1 MPGRNRRRKVVGRT
15 RLRTEGNLIGCP
27 FALTMSGY
35 LNPEQ
40 RERYARHLVLPGVGE
55 EGQDKLLKSS
65 VLVVGAGGLGS
76 PALMY
81 LAAAGVGRIGIID
94 NDTVSSSNLQRQV
107 IHNVSWVGKSKV
119 ESASNWIK
127 GLNPDIE
134 VVEIDDRLTK
144 DNSLEILGGYDVI
157 IDGTD
162 NFQSRYLIGDV
173 CEILDKTWI
182 FGSIHRFEGQ
192 VSTFN
197 FNGGPNYRDLF
208 PTPPP
213 PELAP
218 NCSEAGVLGILP
230 GIVGTIQATEAL
242 KVILGI
248 GENLSGK
255 LLAIDALTMG
265 MRTLSFSKNPER
277 LRVTSL
283 DEAVRRDFEEIGA
296 KDLFE
301 KRQDGWK
308 PFLLDV
314 RRAHEETIASIEG
327 TDTRIMHLEIPTRLS
342 ELPAGADI
350 VVYCRSGQRSAAV
363 ARFIMESDLEI
374 GRVFNLTGGIL
385 SWSDN
390 VDSSIVKY

>member
-1 MPGRNRRRKVVGRT
+1 MPGRNRRRKVVGRA
-15 RLRTEGNLIGCP
+15 RLRTEGTLIGCP
-27 FALTMSGY
+27 FTMTMSDY

-55 EGQDKLLKSS
+55 EGQEKLLKSS
-65 VLVVGAGGLGS
+65 VLVAGAGGLGS

-94 NDTVSSSNLQRQV
+94 NDTVSSSNLQRQI

-119 ESASNWIK
+119 ESAKNWIK
-127 GLNPDIE
+127 GLNSDID
-134 VVEIDDRLTK
+134 VVGIDDRLTQY
-144 DNSLEILGGYDVI
+144 NSLEILSDYDVI

-162 NFQSRYLIGDV
+162 NFQSRYLIGDS
-173 CEILDKTWI
+173 CEILDKPWI

-197 FNGGPNYRDLF
+197 LNGGPNYRDLF

-218 NCSEAGVLGILP
+218 NCSEAGVLGVLP
-230 GIVGTIQATEAL
+230 GLVGTIQASEAI

-248 GENLSGK
+248 GENLIGK
-255 LLAIDALTMG
+255 LLAIDALTME
-265 MRTLSFSKNPER
+265 MRSLSFSKNPER
-277 LRVTSL
+277 VRVTRLGGSIS
-283 DEAVRRDFEEIGA
+283 RDFEEIGA
-296 KDLFE
+296 KDLF
-301 KRQDGWK
+301 KQRQDGWK

-314 RRAHEETIASIEG
+314 RRAHEEAIASIEG
-327 TDTRIMHLEIPTRLS
+327 TDARIMHLEIPKRLS
-342 ELPAGADI
+342 ELPTGTDI

-363 ARFIMESDLEI
+363 ARFIIESDLEI

-390 VDSSIVKY
+390 VDPKIVKY

>member
-1 MPGRNRRRKVVGRT
+1 MVGRA
-15 RLRTEGNLIGCP
+15 RLRTEGTLIGCP
-27 FALTMSGY
+27 FTMTMSDY

-40 RERYARHLVLPGVGE
+40 RERYARHLVLPGVGA
-55 EGQDKLLKSS
+55 EGQEKLLKSS
-65 VLVVGAGGLGS
+65 ILVVGAGGLGS

-94 NDTVSSSNLQRQV
+94 NDTVSSSNLQRQI

-127 GLNPDIE
+127 GLNPDID
-134 VVEIDDRLTK
+134 VIGMDDRLTQG
-144 DNSLEILGGYDVI
+144 NSLEIFGDYDVI

-162 NFQSRYLIGDV
+162 NFQSRYLIGDS
-173 CEILDKTWI
+173 CEILDKPWI

-197 FNGGPNYRDLF
+197 LNDGPNYRDLF

-218 NCSEAGVLGILP
+218 NCSEAGVLGVLP
-230 GIVGTIQATEAL
+230 GLVGTIQASEAI

-248 GENLSGK
+248 GENLIGK
-255 LLAIDALTMG
+255 LLAIDALTME
-265 MRTLSFSKNPER
+265 MRSLSFSKNPER
-277 LRVTSL
+277 VRVTRLGGSIG
-283 DEAVRRDFEEIGA
+283 RDFEEIGA

-301 KRQDGWK
+301 QRQDGWK

-314 RRAHEETIASIEG
+314 RRAHEEAIASIEG
-327 TDTRIMHLEIPTRLS
+327 TDARIMHLEIPKRLS
-342 ELPAGADI
+342 ELPTGTDI
-350 VVYCRSGQRSAAV
+350 VVYCRSGHRSAAV
-363 ARFIMESDLEI
+363 ARFIIESDLEI

-390 VDSSIVKY
+390 VDQKIVKY